1 MTDVLKIALDRRAEL
16 NEEIEKLD
24 DFIRMA
30 ESLIRGSQHSAPHST
45 ENEMPRRPAQVA
57 EPVVRTAIRRA
68 EAEDIA
74 EDHAVQRPQ
83 VIRRTSQG
91 SMAANS

>member
-30 ESLIRGSQHSAPHST
+30 EALIRASQQREMQSRA
-45 ENEMPRRPAQVA
+45 EEMPQRPAQVA
-57 EPVVRTAIRRA
+57 EPEIRTAIRRA
-68 EAEDIA
+68 DNTEQEPSGP
-74 EDHAVQRPQ
+74 VQRPQ
-83 VIRRTSQG
+83 VIRRGASVING
-91 SMAANS
+91 

>member
-16 NEEIEKLD
+16 HEEIEKLD

-30 ESLIRGSQHSAPHST
+30 EALIRASQDRASRDSDD
-45 ENEMPRRPAQVA
+45 EMPRRPAEVK

-68 EAEDIA
+68 EVSEEEDA
-74 EDHAVQRPQ
+74 AGVQRPQ
-83 VIRRTSQG
+83 VIRRTSPNVAVNG
-91 SMAANS
+91 